1 MTNLAATHQPPPAE
15 GGEVVL
21 FQVIEDLK
29 ARAEFGAQKHGT
41 LLRTNNGRSA
51 VWDAY
56 QEILDFVM
64 YFRQYIIEQEMQH
77 EEPPATSLQMQ
88 VQRMSLGIVNTN
100 NETRLR
106 MDEIEERLDEIAKA
120 IDGLTTNMNYMAAK
134 RGINLLN
141 VSGYPRTH
149 E

>member
-1 MTNLAATHQPPPAE
+1 
-15 GGEVVL
+15 
-21 FQVIEDLK
+21 
-29 ARAEFGAQKHGT
+29 
-41 LLRTNNGRSA
+41 
-51 VWDAY
+51 
-56 QEILDFVM
+56 M

>member
-1 MTNLAATHQPPPAE
+1 MNFAATPQPPPAE

-21 FQVIEDLK
+21 FQVIKDLE
-29 ARAEFGAQKHGT
+29 ARAEFGNEKYGGY
-41 LLRTNNGRSA
+41 LMTNNGRSA
-51 VWDAY
+51 AWDKY
-56 QEILDFVM
+56 QKLLDAVM
-64 YFRQYIIEQEMQH
+64 YAKQELMEQ
-77 EEPPATSLQMQ
+77 EEPPATSLQAR

-120 IDGLTTNMNYMAAK
+120 INGLTINMNYMAAK